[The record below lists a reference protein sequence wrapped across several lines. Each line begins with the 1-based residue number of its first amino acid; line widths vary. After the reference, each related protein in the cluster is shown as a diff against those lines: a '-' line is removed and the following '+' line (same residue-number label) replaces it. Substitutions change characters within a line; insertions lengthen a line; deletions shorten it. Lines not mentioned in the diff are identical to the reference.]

1 MTDWSNTWLNIGKAK
16 KIVRYLK
23 KKYIKKAVHEDLI
36 LQAMFDHPLY
46 TDDMWLNVIWD
57 DYDRVMDIEVGVGGV
72 LVD

>member
-1 MTDWSNTWLNIGKAK
+1 MTDWSNTWLNIAKAK

-23 KKYIKKAVHEDLI
+23 RKYMKRAVHEDLV
-36 LQAMFDHPLY
+36 LQSMWDHPLY

-57 DYDRVMDIEVGVGGV
+57 DYDRVIDIEVGVGGV

>member
-1 MTDWSNTWLNIGKAK
+1 VTDWSNTWLNIAKAK

-23 KKYIKKAVHEDLI
+23 RKYMKRAVHEDLV
-36 LQAMFDHPLY
+36 LQSMWDHPLY

-57 DYDRVMDIEVGVGGV
+57 DYDRVIDIEVGVGGI

>member
-23 KKYIKKAVHEDLI
+23 RKYMKRAVHEDLI
-36 LQAMFDHPLY
+36 IQAMWDHPLY
-46 TDDMWLNVIWD
+46 MEDMWLNVHWD
-57 DYDRVMDIEVGVGGV
+57 DDDRVYDIEVGVGGI